1 MAHPI
6 YLDNNATSHLNP
18 NVLDAMLPYLKGDFH
33 NPSAPYRAG
42 AAARA
47 AVENARSKIAEIFGC
62 RPMEVVFCSGGT
74 EADNAA
80 LCGVARA
87 EQAKG
92 RHIVTSAIEHP
103 AVLETARFLETQG
116 FEVTY
121 APVTADGIVDMA
133 AFEKSLR
140 PDTILISVMH
150 ANSETGAVQPVEAIA
165 EAAAKR
171 NIVFHCDAVQSAGK
185 LPMDFS
191 KLGPDLISVSGHKL
205 HGPKGVGALLIREGT
220 PFSPLIRGGGQE
232 LGMRSGTENVPGAVG
247 LAAAI
252 CAAVDDME
260 AAAARTGGLRDSFEA
275 QVKKELRDAVVNGEK
290 KRIANTSNLTLPGVD
305 GESVVLGMDLRGISI
320 STGSACSTGD
330 EMPSHVLRAMG
341 ISPKDAQS
349 SVRVSL
355 SRYTV
360 EEEVDTAAAALIE
373 TVRRLRAVSSI

>member
-1 MAHPI
+1 MGNPI
-6 YLDNNATSHLNP
+6 YLDNNATSHLSP
-18 NVLDAMLPYLKGDFH
+18 NVLEAMLPYLREEFH

-42 AAARA
+42 AAARQ
-47 AVENARSKIAEIFGC
+47 AVENARSKIAEAFGC
-62 RPMEVVFCSGGT
+62 RPREVIFCSGGT

-92 RHIVTSAIEHP
+92 RHIVTSAVEHP

-121 APVTADGIVDMA
+121 SPVTADGIVDMA

-140 PDTILISVMH
+140 PDTILISIMH
-150 ANSETGAVQPVEAIA
+150 ANNETGAVQPVEAIA
-165 EAAAKR
+165 EAAKKR
-171 NIVFHCDAVQSAGK
+171 DIVFHCDAVQSAGK
-185 LPMDFS
+185 LPIDLS
-191 KLGPDLISVSGHKL
+191 KPGPDMISISGHKL
-205 HGPKGVGALLIREGT
+205 HGPKGIGALLIREGT

-232 LGMRSGTENVPGAVG
+232 LGMRSGTENVPSVVG
-247 LAAAI
+247 LAIAIGAA
-252 CAAVDDME
+252 AFDLE
-260 AAAARTGGLRDSFEA
+260 AAALRTGRLRDRFEQ
-275 QVKKELRDAVVNGEK
+275 QVKKELRDAIVNGEK
-290 KRIANTSNLTLPGVD
+290 IRVANTSNLTLPGVD
-305 GESVVLGMDLRGISI
+305 GESVVLGMDLKGISI

-341 ISPKDAQS
+341 LSPKAAQS
-349 SVRVSL
+349 SVRISL

-360 EEEVDTAAAALIE
+360 EEEADTAAAALVE